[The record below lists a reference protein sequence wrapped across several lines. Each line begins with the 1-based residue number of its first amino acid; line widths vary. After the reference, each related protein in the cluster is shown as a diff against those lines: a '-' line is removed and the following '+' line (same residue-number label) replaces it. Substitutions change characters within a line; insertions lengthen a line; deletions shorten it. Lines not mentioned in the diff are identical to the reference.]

1 MRFDSGRR
9 LRCEWKRGNHKHPKL
24 MGEKHMKMER
34 KRANLGKVEKWRK
47 REINMSKDTER
58 RIA

>member
-1 MRFDSGRR
+1 
-9 LRCEWKRGNHKHPKL
+9 